1 MVQQEKQKEERR
13 PLASVGEK
21 CGVGPDLCLCV
32 LGRRPAGPSCLF
44 FLNPCLQEETFCYK
58 PSISRPPAGKKA
70 HLFGISLSSS
80 LPASSPAA
88 AACRGGKGLVPNE
101 YFIPGNLTLAQSPP
115 LPRMARCQSGPSS
128 FFSVASPEPQ
138 PCPIIGAKSAHKYPP

>member
-21 CGVGPDLCLCV
+21 CGVGPNLCLCV

-44 FLNPCLQEETFCYK
+44 FLNPCLQETFCYK

-70 HLFGISLSSS
+70 HLFGISPPSLPFLISSS
-80 LPASSPAA
+80 RIFTSGSLPFTAF
-88 AACRGGKGLVPNE
+88 RG
-101 YFIPGNLTLAQSPP
+101 
-115 LPRMARCQSGPSS
+115 AR
-128 FFSVASPEPQ
+128 ERT
-138 PCPIIGAKSAHKYPP
+138 CPK